1 MVEVEL
7 SKIIIDE
14 ERKEQVV
21 VLKER
26 KGKRFLPI
34 IIGINEAIAIRMQLR
49 GFTPPRPLTHDLMK
63 SIITHLNVFLEKVV
77 IDKLVDS
84 TFHAKLHLRTG
95 NMLKII
101 DARPSDSIALAVRTN
116 SPIFVEEEVF
126 ERLNLG
132 EI

>member
-49 GFTPPRPLTHDLMK
+49 GFIPPRPLTHDLMK
-63 SIITHLNVFLEKVV
+63 SIITKVNLKKENIYNPFVFTESNFVSTTLQNGNDKVQKSKFFLLLTQMLLNYLPK
-77 IDKLVDS
+77 K
-84 TFHAKLHLRTG
+84 G
-95 NMLKII
+95 NIY
-101 DARPSDSIALAVRTN
+101 
-116 SPIFVEEEVF
+116 F
-126 ERLNLG
+126 
-132 EI
+132 